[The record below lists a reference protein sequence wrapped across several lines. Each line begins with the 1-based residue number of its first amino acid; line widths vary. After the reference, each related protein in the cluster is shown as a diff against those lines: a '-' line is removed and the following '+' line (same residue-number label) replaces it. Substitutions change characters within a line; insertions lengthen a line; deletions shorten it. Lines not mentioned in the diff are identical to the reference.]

1 MIGTQVGGLPI
12 ELFDRQGNFSRNVR
26 EGRDMPL
33 YKIETVSA
41 ITQAMGGDPEAA
53 VSLAIRTLGRGMA
66 GVPLTLQAD
75 RRSPFPDAKRIP
87 GDTGLAGGHDDVDD
101 ETDDPGLADF
111 DANLDTAE
119 RVRRKKARDAAKRE
133 AAKRA
138 SPIGIVF
145 PKRV

>member
-66 GVPLTLQAD
+66 GVPLTLAGRQALAVPGRKAHP
-75 RRSPFPDAKRIP
+75 RRYRAC
-87 GDTGLAGGHDDVDD
+87 
-101 ETDDPGLADF
+101 
-111 DANLDTAE
+111 
-119 RVRRKKARDAAKRE
+119 RRA
-133 AAKRA
+133 
-138 SPIGIVF
+138 
-145 PKRV
+145 